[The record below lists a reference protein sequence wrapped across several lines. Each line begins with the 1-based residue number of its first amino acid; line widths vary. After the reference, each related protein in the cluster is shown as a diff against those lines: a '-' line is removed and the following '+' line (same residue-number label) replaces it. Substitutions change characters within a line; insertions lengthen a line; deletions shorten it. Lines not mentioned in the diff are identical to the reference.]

1 MAKICPLFSSSK
13 GNSTYIG
20 TNEVGILVDIGR
32 STKQILNALNVNN
45 ISINS
50 IKAIFITHEHSDHIQ
65 GLKVFASKYNVPVYA
80 SNGTIN
86 ALKQKGIFN
95 GKFPVNIIDS
105 SGINIYGMCIKPFDT
120 PHDSSHS
127 VGYIIDTIDKKRA
140 VVATDIGYM
149 TDTIRNSIIGANA
162 VLIESN
168 HDIRMLQNGPYPY
181 YLKKRIL
188 SNSGHL
194 SNDACAAELPYFIK
208 NGTNKFILAHLSQ
221 ENNLPEL
228 ALETSVCHLSSYN
241 MKNGIDY
248 QLLVAP
254 VENIGTMNMA
264 F

>member
-20 TNEVGILVDIGR
+20 TDKIGVLVDIGR
-32 STKQILNALNVNN
+32 STKQILNALKANN
-45 ISINS
+45 INVNS
-50 IKAIFITHEHSDHIQ
+50 IKAIFITHEHSDHVK
-65 GLKVFASKYNVPVYA
+65 GLKVFASRYNVPVYA
-80 SNGTIN
+80 SNGTIS
-86 ALKQKGIFN
+86 ALYQKGILTDKISIN
-95 GKFPVNIIDS
+95 PIDL
-105 SGINIYGMCIKPFDT
+105 SGINICGMFIKPFDT

-127 VGYIIDTIDKKRA
+127 VGYIIDTIDNKRA

-168 HDIRMLQNGPYPY
+168 HDVKMLQNGPYPY

-188 SNSGHL
+188 SNIGHL

-208 NGTNKFILAHLSQ
+208 KGTNKFILAHLSQ
-221 ENNLPEL
+221 ENNFPEL
-228 ALETSVCHLSSYN
+228 AFETSVCHLSAHN

-248 QLLVAP
+248 QLLIAP